1 MFLAAGTIA
10 LLHAAPADAQ
20 KASDPHGVINQYC
33 VTCHNEK
40 VKTAGLMLDK
50 LSSELD
56 SGNVG
61 SHAETWEKVVR
72 KLRVGAMP
80 PQGMPRPDRATMDSL
95 AASIETSLD
104 RAAAAA
110 PNPGEPP
117 LHRLNR
123 TEYANAI
130 RDLLD
135 LDVDASDLLPT
146 DDASF
151 GFDNIASVLGVSPA
165 LLERYLLASGKISR
179 LAVGDPKI
187 SPIVDTY
194 RIRADVTQNEH
205 LEGLPLGTR
214 GGILIH
220 HDFPL
225 EGDYVIKVKLLKST
239 VDLLFGNNAQDQLLE
254 IALNGQRVQTLA
266 INAKTAAPPPA
277 PAPASEQKGAD
288 QKPPADQKPKDG
300 FDPAAATKLSMSQPK
315 DNVEARVHVGAGPQ
329 TVSVAFVQRSYG
341 PAQDLMEPIERS
353 TFDPSD
359 PKGLPHVLS
368 VAISGPFNAAGSG
381 DTPSRRRIFVCHPAN
396 QSDEIPCAKKII
408 STLAR
413 RAYRR
418 PVTDADLE
426 TLLSFYQSARSKGNF
441 ESGVEMALRRIL
453 SDPQFVYRFERD
465 PSGVAA
471 GTPFRI
477 SDLELASRLS
487 FFLWSSI
494 PDDELLDAAARGK
507 LHDRATLEREVRR
520 MLADPRADSLVTN
533 FADQWLYLRNLR
545 GVAPDLEAFPNFDD
559 NLRQAFKRETELFFG
574 SIIHEDRSVIDL
586 LDADYTFVNERLAKH
601 YGVPNVYG
609 SQFRRI
615 SWPAD
620 SPRRGL
626 LGQGSILTVT
636 SIATR
641 TSPVQRGKWL
651 LENVLGTPPNPP
663 PANVPPLKEN
673 KAGARQLSVREL
685 MEAHRKNEPCA
696 GCHKVLDPLGFALDN
711 FDAIGQW
718 RDVSE
723 SGDKIDASGVLAD
736 GTKVNGVADLRA
748 ALLSRPNV
756 FAGAM
761 TEKLFTYAL
770 GRGLEYYDMPAVRA
784 VTHEADRSNY
794 RFSSLI
800 LGIVESMPFQMR
812 RWQDR
817 EAAPATSVA
826 LLQPEA
832 LPQTSRRPNQP

>member
-1 MFLAAGTIA
+1 MALRAWNLSGFALAASLIA
-10 LLHAAPADAQ
+10 SLHAASAAAPPDALI
-20 KASDPHGVINQYC
+20 DQYC

-40 VKTAGLMLDK
+40 AKTAGLMLDK
-50 LSSELD
+50 LAVDLD
-56 SGNVG
+56 SANVG
-61 SHAETWEKVVR
+61 PHAETWEKVVR

-104 RAAAAA
+104 RAAAAG
-110 PNPGEPP
+110 PNPGQPV

-130 RDLLD
+130 RDLLA

-146 DDASF
+146 DDSSF

-165 LLERYLLASGKISR
+165 LIERYLLASGKVSR

-187 SPIVDTY
+187 DPIIDTY
-194 RIRADVTQNEH
+194 RVRADFTQNEH
-205 LEGLPLGTR
+205 IEGLPLGTR
-214 GGILIH
+214 GGVLIH

-225 EGDYVIKVKLLKST
+225 DGDYVIKVKLLKST

-254 IALNGQRVQTLA
+254 IALNGERVQTLS
-266 INAKTAAPPPA
+266 INPKVAAPPPA
-277 PAPASEQKGAD
+277 PAAD
-288 QKPPADQKPKDG
+288 KSQKPKEG

-315 DNVEARVHVGAGPQ
+315 DNVEARIHVNAGPQ
-329 TVSVAFVQRSYG
+329 TVTVAFVQRGYG
-341 PAQDLMEPIERS
+341 PVQDLMEPIERS

-368 VAISGPFNAAGSG
+368 VAISGPFNPQGSG
-381 DTPSRRRIFVCHPAN
+381 DTPSRRKIFICHPAN
-396 QSDEIPCAKKII
+396 ASEEIPCGKKII

-413 RAYRR
+413 HAYRR
-418 PVTDADLE
+418 PVSDADLE
-426 TLLSFYQSARSKGNF
+426 TLLGFYQSGRNKGTF
-441 ESGVEMALRRIL
+441 ETGIEMALRRIL

-465 PSGVAA
+465 PSNAPSDA
-471 GTPFRI
+471 PYRI

-494 PDDELLDAAARGK
+494 PDDELLDVAAKGK
-507 LHDRATLEREVRR
+507 LHDHAMLEHQVRR
-520 MLADPRADSLVTN
+520 MLADPRADSLVSN

-545 GVAPDLEAFPNFDD
+545 SVAPDLEAFPNFDD
-559 NLRQAFKRETELFFG
+559 NLREAFKRETELFFG

-586 LDADYTFVNERLAKH
+586 LNADYTFVNERLAKH
-601 YGVPNVYG
+601 YGVPNVFG

-615 SWPAD
+615 SWPED

-673 KAGARQLSVREL
+673 KAGAKQLSVREL

-711 FDAIGQW
+711 FDAVGQW
-718 RDVSE
+718 RTVSE

-736 GTKVNGVADLRA
+736 GTKVNGVSDLRA
-748 ALLSRPNV
+748 ALLSRPSV
-756 FAGAM
+756 FAGTM
-761 TEKLFTYAL
+761 TEKLLTYAL
-770 GRGLEYYDMPAVRA
+770 GRGLEYYDMPAVRS
-784 VTHEADRSNY
+784 VTHQAAQNDY

-800 LGIVESMPFQMR
+800 LGIVESTPFQMR
-812 RWQDR
+812 RSQEPDS
-817 EAAPATSVA
+817 APATSVA
-826 LLQPEA
+826 D
-832 LPQTSRRPNQP
+832 SRRPNQ

>member
-1 MFLAAGTIA
+1 MAMGTWQWLGLAVVCAFVPFLR
-10 LLHAAPADAQ
+10 AAPPAAL
-20 KASDPHGVINQYC
+20 INQYC

-40 VKTAGLMLDK
+40 AKTAGLMLDK
-50 LSSELD
+50 LDLE
-56 SGNVG
+56 NVG
-61 SHAETWEKVVR
+61 PHAETWEKVVR

-95 AASIETSLD
+95 AASIENSLD
-104 RAAAAA
+104 NAAAAA
-110 PNPGEPP
+110 PNPGQPV

-130 RDLLD
+130 RDLLA

-187 SPIVDTY
+187 DPIVDTY
-194 RIRADVTQNEH
+194 RVRADLTQNEH
-205 LEGLPLGTR
+205 LDGLPLGTR
-214 GGILIH
+214 GGVLIH

-225 EGDYVIKVKLLKST
+225 DGDYVIKVKLLKST

-254 IALNGQRVQTLA
+254 IALNGERVQTLS
-266 INAKTAAPPPA
+266 INPKVTAPPPA
-277 PAPASEQKGAD
+277 PAANTQSPTS
-288 QKPPADQKPKDG
+288 QKPPG

-315 DNVEARVHVGAGPQ
+315 DNLEARVHVSAGPQ

-341 PAQDLMEPIERS
+341 PAQDLMEPIDRS

-368 VAISGPFNAAGSG
+368 VAIGGPFNATGSG
-381 DTPSRRRIFVCHPAN
+381 DTPSRRKIFICHPTRA
-396 QSDEIPCAKKII
+396 SDEIPCAKKII

-413 RAYRR
+413 QAYRR
-418 PVTDADLE
+418 PVSDADLE
-426 TLLSFYQSARSKGNF
+426 TLLGFYQSGRNKGNF
-441 ESGVEMALRRIL
+441 ETGIEMALRRIL

-465 PSGVAA
+465 PANVAPDA
-471 GTPFRI
+471 SYRV

-494 PDDELLDAAARGK
+494 PDDELLDVAAHGK
-507 LHDRATLEREVRR
+507 LHDRAMLEHQVRR

-574 SIIHEDRSVIDL
+574 SVIHEDRSVIDL
-586 LDADYTFVNERLAKH
+586 LNADYTFVNERLARH

-615 SWPAD
+615 SWPED

-673 KAGARQLSVREL
+673 KTGDKQLSVRER
-685 MEAHRKNEPCA
+685 MEAHRASPACA

-711 FDAIGQW
+711 FDAVGQW
-718 RDVSE
+718 RVVSE

-736 GTKVNGVADLRA
+736 GTKVSGVADLRA

-756 FAGAM
+756 FAGTM
-761 TEKLFTYAL
+761 TEKLLTYAL

-784 VTHEADRSNY
+784 VTHQAALNNY

-800 LGIVESMPFQMR
+800 LGIVESAPFQMR
-812 RWQDR
+812 RSQDR
-817 EAAPATSVA
+817 ESAPATSVA
-826 LLQPEA
+826 A
-832 LPQTSRRPNQP
+832 IRSPNQP

>member
-1 MFLAAGTIA
+1 MALEAWKLLGLAFTVVPIT
-10 LLHAAPADAQ
+10 LLHAAPASAAQ
-20 KASDPHGVINQYC
+20 LSPQRALINQYC

-40 VKTAGLMLDK
+40 AKTAGLMLDK
-50 LSSELD
+50 LAADLD
-56 SGNVG
+56 TASVG
-61 SHAETWEKVVR
+61 PHAETWEKVVR

-80 PQGMPRPDRATMDSL
+80 PAGMPRPDRAAEDSL
-95 AASIETSLD
+95 AAFIENSLD

-110 PNPGEPP
+110 PNPGQPV

-146 DDASF
+146 DDSSF

-187 SPIVDTY
+187 DPIIDTY
-194 RIRADVTQNEH
+194 RVRADVTQNEH

-214 GGILIH
+214 GGVLIH

-225 EGDYVIKVKLLKST
+225 DGDYVVKVKLLKST

-254 IALNGQRVQTLA
+254 IALNGQRVQTLS
-266 INAKTAAPPPA
+266 INPKVAAPPPA
-277 PAPASEQKGAD
+277 PVPEKGA
-288 QKPPADQKPKDG
+288 KLKEG

-315 DNVEARVHVGAGPQ
+315 DNVEVRVHVNAGPQ
-329 TVSVAFVQRSYG
+329 TVTVAFAQHSYG
-341 PAQDLMEPIERS
+341 PVQDLMEPIDRS

-359 PKGLPHVLS
+359 PRGLPHVLS
-368 VAISGPFNAAGSG
+368 VAISGPFNATGSG
-381 DTPSRRRIFVCHPAN
+381 DTPSRRKIFVCHPDSA
-396 QSDEIPCAKKII
+396 SDELPCAKKII

-413 RAYRR
+413 HAYRR
-418 PVTDADLE
+418 PVTDTDLE
-426 TLLSFYQSARSKGNF
+426 TLLSFYQSGRNKGNF
-441 ESGVEMALRRIL
+441 ETGIEMALRRIL

-465 PSGVAA
+465 PSSAPA
-471 GTPFRI
+471 DQPYRI

-494 PDDELLDAAARGK
+494 PDDELLDVAARGK
-507 LHDRATLEREVRR
+507 LHDPAMLEHQVRR
-520 MLADPRADSLVTN
+520 MLADPRADSLVSN

-545 GVAPDLEAFPNFDD
+545 SVAPDLETFPNFDD
-559 NLRQAFKRETELFFG
+559 NLRESFKRETELFFG

-586 LDADYTFVNERLAKH
+586 LNADYTYVNERLARH
-601 YGVPNVYG
+601 YNVPNVYG

-615 SWPAD
+615 WWPED

-663 PANVPPLKEN
+663 PANVPALKEN
-673 KAGARQLSVREL
+673 KSGDRQLSVRER
-685 MEAHRKNEPCA
+685 MEAHRASPACA
-696 GCHKVLDPLGFALDN
+696 GCHKILDPLGFALDN
-711 FDAIGQW
+711 FDGVGQW
-718 RDVSE
+718 RTVSE
-723 SGDKIDASGVLAD
+723 SGEKIDASGVLAD
-736 GTKVNGVADLRA
+736 GSKVDGVVTLRK

-756 FAGAM
+756 FVGTM

-784 VTHEADRSNY
+784 VAHQAAQNND

-800 LGIVESMPFQMR
+800 LGIVETTPFQMR
-812 RWQDR
+812 RSQ
-817 EAAPATSVA
+817 EPGGAPATAVA
-826 LLQPEA
+826 A
-832 LPQTSRRPNQP
+832 YRRPNQQ

>member
-1 MFLAAGTIA
+1 MAMGPWRLPGFALAVGLIA
-10 LLHAAPADAQ
+10 LLHAAPACAQ
-20 KASDPHGVINQYC
+20 QLSPQRALINQYC

-40 VKTAGLMLDK
+40 AKTAGLMLDK
-50 LSSELD
+50 LDLD
-56 SGNVG
+56 NVG

-80 PQGMPRPDRATMDSL
+80 PQGMPRPDRATMDGL

-110 PNPGEPP
+110 PNPGQPV

-130 RDLLD
+130 HDLLA

-165 LLERYLLASGKISR
+165 LIERYLLASGKVSR

-187 SPIVDTY
+187 DPIIDTY
-194 RIRADVTQNEH
+194 RVRADLTQNEH

-214 GGILIH
+214 GGVLIH

-225 EGDYVIKVKLLKST
+225 DGEYVIKVKLLKST

-254 IALNGQRVQTLA
+254 IALNGERVQTLS
-266 INAKTAAPPPA
+266 INPKATAPPPPP
-277 PAPASEQKGAD
+277 PALVADKG
-288 QKPPADQKPKDG
+288 QKPTSQNPAG
-300 FDPAAATKLSMSQPK
+300 FDPSAATKLSMSQPK
-315 DNVEARVHVGAGPQ
+315 DNVEARIHVNAGPQ
-329 TVSVAFVQRSYG
+329 TVTVAFVQRSYG
-341 PAQDLMEPIERS
+341 PAQDLMEPIDRS

-368 VAISGPFNAAGSG
+368 VAISGPFNAQGSG
-381 DTPSRRRIFVCHPAN
+381 DTPSRRKIFLCHPSSA
-396 QSDEIPCAKKII
+396 SDEIPCAKKII

-413 RAYRR
+413 QAYRR
-418 PVTDADLE
+418 PVSDADLE
-426 TLLSFYQSARSKGNF
+426 TLLGFYQSGRNKGNF
-441 ESGVEMALRRIL
+441 ETGIEMAVRRML

-465 PSGVAA
+465 PANAA
-471 GTPFRI
+471 PDSPYRI

-494 PDDELLDAAARGK
+494 PDDQLLDVAAHGK
-507 LHDRATLEREVRR
+507 LHDPAMLEHQVRR
-520 MLADPRADSLVTN
+520 MLSNPRADSLVNN

-545 GVAPDLEAFPNFDD
+545 GVNPDLETFPNFDD
-559 NLRQAFKRETELFFG
+559 NLREAFKRETELFFG

-586 LDADYTFVNERLAKH
+586 LNADYTFVNERLAKH

-615 SWPAD
+615 SWPED

-626 LGQGSILTVT
+626 LGQGSILAVT
-636 SIATR
+636 SISTR

-673 KAGARQLSVREL
+673 KTGAKQLSVREL

-711 FDAIGQW
+711 FDAVGEW
-718 RDVSE
+718 RTVSE
-723 SGDKIDASGVLAD
+723 SGEKIDASGVLAD
-736 GTKVNGVADLRA
+736 GTKVNGVADLRQ

-756 FAGAM
+756 FAGTL
-761 TEKLFTYAL
+761 TEKLLTYAL

-784 VTHEADRSNY
+784 VTRQAAANHY

-800 LGIVESMPFQMR
+800 LGIVESTPFQMR
-812 RWQDR
+812 RSQDR
-817 EAAPATSVA
+817 ETAPATSVA
-826 LLQPEA
+826 DV
-832 LPQTSRRPNQP
+832 RRPNQP